1 MKPSRYQISRGLIY
15 ALSLGAV
22 LYLAY
27 DGRAYYLTPLIER
40 PRHQAYWALKPGG
53 TLGYVLGVVGSS
65 LMIVMHVYSLRRRVR
80 ALRGFGALSVW
91 LDFHIYCGIMGS
103 LLIVLHSSFKIHG
116 LVALSFWSMV
126 AVALSGILG
135 RYLYQQLPRRQSGDE
150 LTLAEVEQLDRR
162 YTARLRD
169 EFRLS
174 DADLERLDEIATGE
188 LGQETSLLALIL
200 RLPVQG
206 IVLRWRLRRFGGRL
220 GVDSKPLVRE
230 MRAVARHKA
239 LLERRI
245 LLWDKLRQLF
255 YYWHVFHKPFAIV
268 MYLFMVV
275 HIVVVSVT
283 GYGWRP
289 GQ

>member
-1 MKPSRYQISRGLIY
+1 MKPLSYRILRGLIY
-15 ALSLGAV
+15 GVSLGAV

-27 DGRAYYLTPLIER
+27 RGRAYYLTPLIER
-40 PRHQAYWALKPGG
+40 PRHEAYWALKPGG

-65 LMIVMHVYSLRRRVR
+65 LMIVMHAYSLRRRTR
-80 ALRGFGALSVW
+80 GLRGLGSLSVW
-91 LDFHIYCGIMGS
+91 LDFHIYCGIMGP
-103 LLIVLHSSFKIHG
+103 LLIVLHSSFKVHG
-116 LVALSFWSMV
+116 LVALSFWSMI

-150 LTLAEVEQLDRR
+150 MTLAEVEQIDQR

-169 EFRLS
+169 EFGLS
-174 DADLERLDEIATGE
+174 EADLKRLDEIATGSLNGE
-188 LGQETSLLALIL
+188 TGLLGLLF
-200 RLPVQG
+200 RLPIQG
-206 IVLRWRLRRFGGRL
+206 TQLRWRLRRFGHEL
-220 GVDSKPLVRE
+220 GIDSRPLVRA
-230 MRAVARHKA
+230 MRRVARQRA

-245 LLWDKLRQLF
+245 LLWEKLRQLF

-275 HIVVVSVT
+275 HIVVVSIT
-283 GYGWRP
+283 GYGWLP